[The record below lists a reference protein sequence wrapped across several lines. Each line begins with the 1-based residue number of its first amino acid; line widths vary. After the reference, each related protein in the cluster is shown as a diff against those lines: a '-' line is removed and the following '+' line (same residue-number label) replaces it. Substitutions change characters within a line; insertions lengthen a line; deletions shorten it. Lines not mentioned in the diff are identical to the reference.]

1 VGAMST
7 KEFAERARATVEAC
21 RRSHAAHV
29 KAQPQE
35 DLSDERVLSYCR
47 YTDGLPLKDYEN
59 TLELV
64 PGLVNLVSL
73 AEAVPID
80 GSSLPFN
87 LKAIAVKC
95 RNAVYFAPRRF
106 TAIQLAFDS
115 PRSRVL
121 LFRMHRLPLT
131 LQARLSVQSQD
142 TNRRFLRVCVPTD
155 TGRMVGTGC
164 DGPFAAKLAVIRAVK
179 TISEEAGVHI
189 GIRKFAVRSTH
200 TLNMSACSS
209 LSLCSCFRQVINQV
223 GAVALNAKIDCD
235 KFADV
240 HSADSHYD
248 KKSFVGLAVCRA
260 HERCRRFAILHA
272 HTHSCLRSQWR
283 PAGESICAECYST
296 GKTNL
301 PGSRRE
307 RHMLRSFARM
317 APEMYRCS
325 SKLDMVDRF
334 AEHLRHVHTAENS
347 AGAGE
352 ACGPHKSRAGTPD
365 ARSKKRSLSSNLETD
380 MFLWGGDDEMAYGA
394 HTTGSTQGQ
403 GRQRGASEVSE
414 SLLIGLTGMAAADID
429 NEDLNEIF
437 GE

>member
-1 VGAMST
+1 MPPPSAEYADASELDEAWAEFKENLSVSKSIECLLSKRAGAVGAMST

-142 TNRRFLRVCVPTD
+142 TNRRFLRVCAHRHWPD
-155 TGRMVGTGC
+155 GWHRLRRAFRRKARRDPRCQDHFRRGGC
-164 DGPFAAKLAVIRAVK
+164 SHRHPKVCG
-179 TISEEAGVHI
+179 
-189 GIRKFAVRSTH
+189 
-200 TLNMSACSS
+200 TLN
-209 LSLCSCFRQVINQV
+209 
-223 GAVALNAKIDCD
+223 
-235 KFADV
+235 
-240 HSADSHYD
+240 SHI
-248 KKSFVGLAVCRA
+248 K
-260 HERCRRFAILHA
+260 
-272 HTHSCLRSQWR
+272 
-283 PAGESICAECYST
+283 
-296 GKTNL
+296 
-301 PGSRRE
+301 
-307 RHMLRSFARM
+307 
-317 APEMYRCS
+317 
-325 SKLDMVDRF
+325 
-334 AEHLRHVHTAENS
+334 HVS
-347 AGAGE
+347 
-352 ACGPHKSRAGTPD
+352 
-365 ARSKKRSLSSNLETD
+365 
-380 MFLWGGDDEMAYGA
+380 
-394 HTTGSTQGQ
+394 
-403 GRQRGASEVSE
+403 V
-414 SLLIGLTGMAAADID
+414 
-429 NEDLNEIF
+429 
-437 GE
+437 